1 MNEYMR
7 MIVVLTV
14 ISIVAGAAL
23 AFTYEATNPK
33 IQEQERQALEQAVMN
48 VIPGTEK
55 METVEKDG
63 MTFYI
68 GMDGQGNKKGI
79 AFKTTGSGFSG
90 PIEIM
95 VGYDPKEGKL
105 TGIEIL
111 SMSETPGLG
120 AKIKEPSF
128 TDQFKGKSVNDEFAP
143 KKDVQVITGA
153 TISPTAV
160 ANAIKT
166 SLDKVTEI
174 YPVGGDY

>member
-1 MNEYMR
+1 MNQYTR
-7 MIVVLTV
+7 MIVVLMV
-14 ISIVAGAAL
+14 ISLVAGAVL
-23 AFTYEATNPK
+23 AFSYEVTNPK
-33 IQEQERQALEQAVMN
+33 IQEQAQQTLQKAVLK
-48 VIPGTEK
+48 VIPGAEK
-55 METVEKDG
+55 MDTVEKQG
-63 MTFYI
+63 MTFYV
-68 GMDGQGNKKGI
+68 GTDNQGNKKGI

-120 AKIKEPSF
+120 ARIKEPAF
-128 TDQFKGKSVNDEFAP
+128 TDQFKGKSVNDEFIP

-160 ANAIKT
+160 SKAIKG
-166 SLDKVTEI
+166 SLAEVTKI
-174 YPVGGDY
+174 FPVGGDF

>member
-1 MNEYMR
+1 MNQYLR
-7 MIVVLTV
+7 MVAVLTI
-14 ISIVAGAAL
+14 ISLVAGAAL

-33 IQEQERQALEQAVMN
+33 IQEQARQALEKSVMN
-48 VIPGTEK
+48 VIPGAEK
-55 METVEKDG
+55 IETVEKEG

-68 GMDGQGNKKGI
+68 GVDSQGNKKGI

-95 VGYDPKEGKL
+95 VGYNPKEGKL

-120 AKIKEPSF
+120 SKIKEPAF

-143 KKDVQVITGA
+143 KKDVKVITGA

-160 ANAIKT
+160 AKAIKA
-166 SLDKVTEI
+166 SLEKVTKI